1 MSTRA
6 EEQTRERD
14 VAAAAARR
22 RPESETAPADARE
35 SCPACSPS
43 LAKDAAPD
51 VTVVGGA
58 AKVAVQVC
66 RGCGHGVTVPP
77 VELADT
83 YEPETYAPWGA
94 GGPLFRLA
102 YRMVRAMNA
111 RWKLRQLRRHAPN
124 AETLL
129 DFGAGDG
136 AFAAYVAR
144 RGLTVGAVEVSA
156 FARSAAARRGVA
168 AVGSLEELG
177 PARFD
182 VVTAWHVLEH
192 LDDPRAAL
200 RGWHERLLPG
210 DVLFVA
216 VPNFA
221 STDAAAYGEAW
232 APLDLPRHRHHFT
245 PDSLSRVVAEAG
257 FVVETLA
264 ALPFD
269 GLFSV
274 WESERRATGGFRVGR
289 AIARLAQTLTR
300 QWASPLKASSILLVA
315 RRPMGEGS
323 TGSAAVP
330 REELV

>member
-1 MSTRA
+1 MDAFS
-6 EEQTRERD
+6 
-14 VAAAAARR
+14 AAALLMSSFEQGDPRGTCPSCL
-22 RPESETAPADARE
+22 RPFASDA
-35 SCPACSPS
+35 PS
-43 LAKDAAPD
+43 L
-51 VTVVGGA
+51 VHGIVGVGS
-58 AKVAVQVC
+58 VAVRVC
-66 RGCGHGVTVPP
+66 GDCGHGVTGPAMPSVD
-77 VELADT
+77 A
-83 YEPETYAPWGA
+83 YEPDSYAPWGA

-102 YRMVRAMNA
+102 YGMVRAMNA
-111 RWKLRQLRRHAPN
+111 RWKLRQLRRHAPG

-144 RGLTVGAVEVSA
+144 HGFAARAVEASA
-156 FARSAAARRGVA
+156 FARSAAARRGVT

-177 PARFD
+177 AARFD
-182 VVTAWHVLEH
+182 IITAWHVLEH

-200 RGWHERLLPG
+200 RGWHDRLLPG
-210 DVLFVA
+210 GVLFVA

-257 FVVETLA
+257 LSVESLA

-300 QWASPLKASSILLVA
+300 QRASPRVASSILLVA

-323 TGSAAVP
+323 TDNRTGGIDDFP
-330 REELV
+330 F